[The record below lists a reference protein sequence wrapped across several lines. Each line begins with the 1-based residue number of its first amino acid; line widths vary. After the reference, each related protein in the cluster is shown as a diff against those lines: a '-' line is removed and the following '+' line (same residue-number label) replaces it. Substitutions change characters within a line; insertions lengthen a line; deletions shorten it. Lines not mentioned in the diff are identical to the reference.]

1 MYIALGQEHTAPQGT
16 KFWCQQELLVTSV
29 ICCQFQIIDDNSF
42 WKIHC
47 FTFFLYKSIWDQIW
61 PCRKIGQGQP
71 RVIIWAN
78 LVVLKHPMMHTMIQ
92 GQWPFGSGEEDL
104 FRFLPYMAM
113 AASSIMWPGPSFPY
127 PIEAPYV
134 IWLWLAQWFLRRRCL
149 KNVDDDVWRTTEAY
163 LSYKL
168 TIWAFGSGELKII
181 KNFSICRYTK
191 ASWWKTHFLYFALII
206 LRILQIL
213 LKRVFKVFVKCE

>member
-1 MYIALGQEHTAPQGT
+1 MYIAPGQEHTAPQGT
-16 KFWCQQELLVTSV
+16 KFWCQQKLLVTSV

-47 FTFFLYKSIWDQIW
+47 CTIFPYKSIGNQIW

-78 LVVLKHPMMHTMIQ
+78 LVVLKHPMMHIKIQ
-92 GQWPFGSGEEDL
+92 GHWPFGSREEDF

-113 AASSIMWPGPSFPY
+113 AAILVMWPGPFEQTFVPPSHRSS
-127 PIEAPYV
+127 
-134 IWLWLAQWFLRRRCL
+134 IWNLTLIGPVVSEEKMFKECGRRR
-149 KNVDDDVWRTTEAY
+149 TTTYAY

-168 TIWAFGSGELKII
+168 TIWGELLKGSVKIPAV
-181 KNFSICRYTK
+181 R
-191 ASWWKTHFLYFALII
+191 
-206 LRILQIL
+206 
-213 LKRVFKVFVKCE
+213 